1 MRTSTQRSGEQIIL
15 TSHQLVALRLFV
27 APSEHVFSSIEEHR
41 GSDEIPSFY
50 VQLDSYGIPNRTF
63 HLLIHIGILPKNVS
77 DSDVTGWNSQMAG
90 QSDKNDAAREEFI
103 LEPLPAS
110 FSSKSHWKMGAVFAL

>member
-1 MRTSTQRSGEQIIL
+1 MISLLRGTKFNYK
-15 TSHQLVALRLFV
+15 VAQSWV
-27 APSEHVFSSIEEHR
+27 IKN
-41 GSDEIPSFY
+41 I
-50 VQLDSYGIPNRTF
+50 QLDSYGIPNRTF